1 MFNNKRVRGVWWAC
15 AALAVLLAAGCVSA
29 ASEESGGSAPASGVE
44 GRAGPVEPSLVDGGP
59 GGAGFGGSVAEGGS
73 VSSTVLS
80 SSSSTSTVS
89 GEGELGGGD
98 AGASE
103 VVLEDVLSEEELAKL
118 RKVFSEEELANLREV
133 YTDEALAVYAE
144 VFTEEELARSEMLGR
159 YAQGGAAL
167 KEDDSRRI
175 LEGSFG
181 RPDFSGA
188 SDEYLAALAFHVRA
202 QVDNDPWAIDSN
214 DRSTPVGAFC
224 WVVLKVRMAVLS
236 FETLFFFSHRQIVRL
251 WHVEREAAERGIEL
265 AWGTGPVSYKHSL
278 VSALREA
285 LAPEV
290 RETVFSPDLPQVLKP
305 WAEALYVL
313 LEEWSAFPVVN
324 LVSEMIGNLLS
335 PDGGPPYRGFEGV
348 AAEELASYWPEETE
362 VVLGVEV
369 IPAINAL
376 LRDMDSE
383 EVRNVVDPE
392 CKIRTYDGWI
402 ENACPPWV
410 AEFIGDCRVSEDEPR
425 WGRLADLYE
434 DRSVDGTVE
443 VPQRWPDSGS

>member
-1 MFNNKRVRGVWWAC
+1 MLRSKRVRGIWWAC

-29 ASEESGGSAPASGVE
+29 ASEESGGGVPASGVE
-44 GRAGPVEPSLVDGGP
+44 GVSVEPSLVDGGP
-59 GGAGFGGSVAEGGS
+59 GGAGLGGSVAEGGS
-73 VSSTVLS
+73 VASTVLS
-80 SSSSTSTVS
+80 SPSSTSTVLV
-89 GEGELGGGD
+89 GGGELGGGD
-98 AGASE
+98 AGASG

-118 RKVFSEEELANLREV
+118 RKVYTEEELANLREV
-133 YTDEALAVYAE
+133 YTDEELAWYAE

-181 RPDFSGA
+181 RPDFSGF
-188 SDEYLAALAFHVRA
+188 SDEYLAALAFHLRA

-224 WVVLKVRMAVLS
+224 WVVLKVRMAVFS
-236 FETLFFFSHRQIVRL
+236 FETFFMFSHRQIVRL
-251 WHVEREAAERGIEL
+251 WHVEQEAAERGIEL
-265 AWGTGPVSYKHSL
+265 AWGTGPVSYNHSL

-285 LAPEV
+285 LSPEV

-313 LEEWSAFPVVN
+313 LEEWAAFPVVN

-392 CKIRTYDGWI
+392 CKFLTGGWT

-410 AEFIGDCRVSEDEPR
+410 AEVLDRIHCELPEDESR

-434 DRSVDGTVE
+434 
-443 VPQRWPDSGS
+443 PDLYE

>member
-1 MFNNKRVRGVWWAC
+1 MFNIKRVRGVWWAC

-29 ASEESGGSAPASGVE
+29 VSEESGGGAPASGVE
-44 GRAGPVEPSLVDGGP
+44 GVSVEPSLVDGEP
-59 GGAGFGGSVAEGGS
+59 GGAGLGGSVA
-73 VSSTVLS
+73 STVLS
-80 SSSSTSTVS
+80 SPSSTSTVLV
-89 GEGELGGGD
+89 GGGELGGGD
-98 AGASE
+98 AGASG

-118 RKVFSEEELANLREV
+118 RKVYTEEELAKLREV
-133 YTDEALAVYAE
+133 Y
-144 VFTEEELARSEMLGR
+144 TEEELARSEMLDR
-159 YAQGGAAL
+159 YAQGGSAL

-181 RPDFSGA
+181 RPDFSGF
-188 SDEYLAALAFHVRA
+188 SDEYIAALAFHLRA

-224 WVVLKVRMAVLS
+224 WVVLKVRMAVFS
-236 FETLFFFSHRQIVRL
+236 FETLFLLSHHKILRL
-251 WHVEREAAERGIEL
+251 WHIEQEAAERGIEL
-265 AWGTGPVSYKHSL
+265 DWGTGPVSYNHSL

-285 LAPEV
+285 LSPEV

-313 LEEWSAFPVVN
+313 LEEWSALPVAN
-324 LVSEMIGNLLS
+324 LIGAMIDGLLS

-348 AAEELASYWPEETE
+348 TAEEVASYWPEETE
-362 VVLGVEV
+362 VEVGVEV
-369 IPAINAL
+369 ILGINAL

-410 AEFIGDCRVSEDEPR
+410 AEFIGDCRVLEDEPR
-425 WGRLADLYE
+425 WGRLADWYN

>member
-1 MFNNKRVRGVWWAC
+1 MINIKRVRGVWWAC
-15 AALAVLLAAGCVSA
+15 AAAVVLLAAGCVSA
-29 ASEESGGSAPASGVE
+29 VSEESGGGVPASGVE
-44 GRAGPVEPSLVDGGP
+44 GAPVEPSLVNGEP
-59 GGAGFGGSVAEGGS
+59 GGAEPGGSVTEGGSVA
-73 VSSTVLS
+73 STVLP
-80 SSSSTSTVS
+80 SSSSTSTVLV
-89 GEGELGGGD
+89 GGGELGGGD

-103 VVLEDVLSEEELAKL
+103 VVLEDVFSEEELAKL
-118 RKVFSEEELANLREV
+118 RKVYTEEELANLREV
-133 YTDEALAVYAE
+133 FSDEELAVYAE
-144 VFTEEELARSEMLGR
+144 SYTEEEFARSEMLGR
-159 YAQGGAAL
+159 YAQGGSAL
-167 KEDDSRRI
+167 WEDDSRRI

-181 RPDFSGA
+181 RPDFSGF
-188 SDEYLAALAFHVRA
+188 SDEYIAALAFHLRA

-224 WVVLKVRMAVLS
+224 WVVLKVRMAVFS
-236 FETLFFFSHRQIVRL
+236 FETLFLLSHHKILRL
-251 WHVEREAAERGIEL
+251 WHIEQEAAERGIEL
-265 AWGTGPVSYKHSL
+265 DWGTGPVSYNHSL

-285 LAPEV
+285 LSPEV

-313 LEEWSAFPVVN
+313 LEEWSALPVAN
-324 LVSEMIGNLLS
+324 LIGAMIDGLLS

-348 AAEELASYWPEETE
+348 TAEEVASYWPEETE
-362 VVLGVEV
+362 VEVGVEV
-369 IPAINAL
+369 ILGINAL

-410 AEFIGDCRVSEDEPR
+410 AEFIGDCRVLEDEPR
-425 WGRLADLYE
+425 WGRLADWYN

>member
-1 MFNNKRVRGVWWAC
+1 MFNSNRVRGVWWAC
-15 AALAVLLAAGCVSA
+15 AAAVVLLAAGCVSA
-29 ASEESGGSAPASGVE
+29 VSEESGGGVPASGAE
-44 GRAGPVEPSLVDGGP
+44 GVPVEPSLVDGEP
-59 GGAGFGGSVAEGGS
+59 GGSVAEGGS
-73 VSSTVLS
+73 VASTVVS
-80 SSSSTSTVS
+80 SPSSTSTVLV

-98 AGASE
+98 AGASG
-103 VVLEDVLSEEELAKL
+103 VVLEDVFSEEELAKL

-133 YTDEALAVYAE
+133 YTDEELAWYAE
-144 VFTEEELARSEMLGR
+144 AFTEEELARSEMLGR
-159 YAQGGAAL
+159 YAQGGSAL

-175 LEGSFG
+175 LEGSLG
-181 RPDFSGA
+181 RPDFSGF

-236 FETLFFFSHRQIVRL
+236 FETFFMFSHRQIVRL

-265 AWGTGPVSYKHSL
+265 AWGTGPVSYNHSL

-290 RETVFSPDLPQVLKP
+290 RETVFSPGLPQVLKP

-313 LEEWSAFPVVN
+313 LEEWSALPVVN
-324 LVSEMIGNLLS
+324 LIGAMIDGLLS

-348 AAEELASYWPEETE
+348 TAEELVSFWPEETE
-362 VVLGVEV
+362 VEVGVEV
-369 IPAINAL
+369 ILDINAL

-425 WGRLADLYE
+425 WARLADWYN
-434 DRSVDGTVE
+434 DRS
-443 VPQRWPDSGS
+443 R

>member
-1 MFNNKRVRGVWWAC
+1 MINSKRVRGVWWAC
-15 AALAVLLAAGCVSA
+15 AAAVVLLAAGCVSA
-29 ASEESGGSAPASGVE
+29 VSEESGGSVPASGVE
-44 GRAGPVEPSLVDGGP
+44 GVSVEPSLVDGGP
-59 GGAGFGGSVAEGGS
+59 GGAGLGGSVAEGGS
-73 VSSTVLS
+73 VASTVLS
-80 SSSSTSTVS
+80 SSSSTSTVLV

-98 AGASE
+98 AGASG
-103 VVLEDVLSEEELAKL
+103 VVLEDVFSEEELAKL
-118 RKVFSEEELANLREV
+118 REVYTEEELANLREV
-133 YTDEALAVYAE
+133 YTDEELAVYAE
-144 VFTEEELARSEMLGR
+144 FYTEEELARSEWLDR

-167 KEDDSRRI
+167 REDDSRRI
-175 LEGSFG
+175 GEASLG

-188 SDEYLAALAFHVRA
+188 SDEYIAALAFHLRA

-224 WVVLKVRMAVLS
+224 WVVLKVRMAVGG
-236 FETLFFFSHRQIVRL
+236 FETFFFFSHRQIVRL
-251 WHVEREAAERGIEL
+251 WHVEQEAAERGIEL
-265 AWGTGPVSYKHSL
+265 AWGTGPVSYNHSL

-285 LAPEV
+285 LSPEV
-290 RETVFSPDLPQVLKP
+290 REKVFSPDLPQVLKP

-313 LEEWSAFPVVN
+313 LEEWAAFPVIN

-348 AAEELASYWPEETE
+348 TAEELASYWPEETE
-362 VVLGVEV
+362 VELGVEV

-434 DRSVDGTVE
+434 
-443 VPQRWPDSGS
+443 PDLYE

>member
-80 SSSSTSTVS
+80 SSSSTSTV
-89 GEGELGGGD
+89 LVGGGD

-103 VVLEDVLSEEELAKL
+103 VALED
-118 RKVFSEEELANLREV
+118 VFSEEELANLREF
-133 YTDEALAVYAE
+133 YTDEELAVYAE
-144 VFTEEELARSEMLGR
+144 FYTEEELARLEIVGRSIQEGSALESALG
-159 YAQGGAAL
+159 
-167 KEDDSRRI
+167 EDDWRRI
-175 LEGSFG
+175 GEASLG

-188 SDEYLAALAFHVRA
+188 SDEYIAALAFHLRA

-224 WVVLKVRMAVLS
+224 WVVLKVRMAVYS
-236 FETLFFFSHRQIVRL
+236 FETLFFLSHYKILRL
-251 WHVEREAAERGIEL
+251 WHIEQEAAERGIEL
-265 AWGTGPVSYKHSL
+265 AWGTGPVSYDHSL

-285 LAPEV
+285 LSPEV

-313 LEEWSAFPVVN
+313 LEEWSALPVAN
-324 LVSEMIGNLLS
+324 LIGAMIDGFLS

-348 AAEELASYWPEETE
+348 TAEELVSFWPEETE
-362 VVLGVEV
+362 VEVGLEV
-369 IPAINAL
+369 ILGINAF

-392 CKIRTYDGWI
+392 CKFLTGGWT

-410 AEFIGDCRVSEDEPR
+410 AEVLDRIHCELPEDEPR

-434 DRSVDGTVE
+434 
-443 VPQRWPDSGS
+443 PDLYEPDLYE